1 MTVYA
6 TMQPGP
12 PPAAPSMGLEVGS
25 DSGALEVMVK
35 SEVKESI
42 GVCVCGLKDVNL
54 SETEMLIRAL
64 LLYLGNLRW
73 GCVGRL

>member
-1 MTVYA
+1 MTIYA

-12 PPAAPSMGLEVGS
+12 LLAAASMGPEGVGS
-25 DSGALEVMVK
+25 ASGAVEMMAK

-54 SETEMLIRAL
+54 SKDEKLFRAP
-64 LLYLGNLRW
+64 LLYIGSLR
-73 GCVGRL
+73 